1 LVCVALTR
9 KHSRNN
15 NTAAAR
21 LVGRRQWLRLV
32 DPRKWQRLTGHRKVN
47 LMDRRPVNLTGHLQV
62 RA

>member
-32 DPRKWQRLTGHRKVN
+32 DPRKWQRLTGHRKLN
-47 LMDRRPVNLTGHLQV
+47 LMDRRPVNLTGHLQG

>member
-1 LVCVALTR
+1 MLTR

-15 NTAAAR
+15 NTAAAP

-32 DPRKWQRLTGHRKVN
+32 DPRKWERLTGHRKVN
-47 LMDRRPVNLTGHLQV
+47 LMDRRPVNRTGRLQG

>member
-1 LVCVALTR
+1 LLCVALTR

-15 NTAAAR
+15 NIAAAR

-32 DPRKWQRLTGHRKVN
+32 DPRNWQRLTDHRKIN
-47 LMDRRPVNLTGHLQV
+47 LMDRRTGYLQG